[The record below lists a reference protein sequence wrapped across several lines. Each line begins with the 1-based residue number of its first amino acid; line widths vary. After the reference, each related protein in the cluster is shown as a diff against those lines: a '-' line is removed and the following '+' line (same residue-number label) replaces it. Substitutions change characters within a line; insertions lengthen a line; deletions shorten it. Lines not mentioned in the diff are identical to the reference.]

1 MKAEIKKLPQSQ
13 VEILIKLD
21 PTEWGKFIDEAAREF
36 SRDVKIDG
44 FRPGQAPRAV
54 VEQKVGLGKILEK
67 AADLAVKENYVK
79 AVRDNKLDV
88 IGRPEIQVL
97 KPAAD
102 NLFEFKVKV
111 AVMPEVKLGDYYRT
125 AKSEKQVKRED
136 IKVEDK
142 EVAESLI
149 WLQKSRT
156 KYVTVSRPAKMGDRV
171 EVDFWV
177 RQNEQVIEGGQS
189 KNHPLIL
196 GESRFVP
203 GFEEQLVDM
212 KEGETKKFL
221 LPFPA
226 DYHVKNLA
234 GQRLDFEV
242 KMNLVQESLVPEL
255 TDEFAKSLGQF
266 TDLAGL
272 KQNVKEGLIEE
283 KMQKAKE
290 AWRGRVL
297 EKIMKVSQTEVPPA
311 LVEMERVKMMEEFKN
326 NLAQMGLEFDV
337 YLENL
342 KKTEQEL
349 LKEWSGKAEERV
361 KGALVL
367 EAIANKEE
375 IQVTAAEIEAEINKT
390 FAHYPDWQALESQID
405 KKQLSEYTKGRL
417 RNEKVF
423 ELLEKF

>member
-1 MKAEIKKLPQSQ
+1 MKTEIKKLPQSQ
-13 VEILIKLD
+13 VEMIIELD
-21 PTEWGKFIDEAAREF
+21 PTEWGKFIDEAAREL

-97 KPAAD
+97 KLAAD
-102 NLFEFKVKV
+102 NPFEFKVKV
-111 AVMPEVKLGDYYRT
+111 TVMPEVKLGDYFKI
-125 AKSEKQVKRED
+125 AKSEKKANREG

-142 EVAESLI
+142 EAADSLS

-156 KYVTVSRPAKMGDRV
+156 KYVTINRSAKMGDRV

-177 RQNEQVIEGGQS
+177 RQNGQVIEGGQS

-196 GESRFVP
+196 GESRFIP
-203 GFEEQLVDM
+203 GFEEQLVEM
-212 KEGETKKFL
+212 KEGETKIFS

-226 DYHVKNLA
+226 DYYVKNLA
-234 GQRLDFEV
+234 GQLLDFEV
-242 KMNLVQESLVPEL
+242 KMNLVQESLVPEP

-266 TDLAGL
+266 ADLAAL
-272 KQNVKEGLIEE
+272 KQNVKDGLIEE

-290 AWRGRVL
+290 MWRGRVL
-297 EKIMKVSQTEVPPA
+297 NKIVKDSKMEVPPA

-349 LKEWSGKAEERV
+349 LREWSGKAEERV

-367 EAIANKEE
+367 EEIANKEE
-375 IQVTAAEIEAEINKT
+375 IQVAEAEIEAEINKT
-390 FAHYPDWQALESQID
+390 FAHYPDWQALKSQID

-423 ELLEKF
+423 ELLERF